1 MLIRKPF
8 LEKIKKGEI
17 HLAFRRWQKVGVK
30 AGGTLKTSVGVIRI
44 DSISPVIES
53 KISEKE
59 AKRAGFSDLKSLMAD
74 LRDNGGDLYRIEVSF
89 GGEDPRIS
97 LREDIKLDRA
107 SYAELYQKL
116 RRMDSRSSCG
126 DWTIQTLGLIAEN
139 PMLPAIELSKKSG
152 HQKEWL
158 KLNIRKLKN
167 LGLTIS
173 HNPGYTLSPR
183 GKKFLQMSKKYV
195 SPNNP

>member
-1 MLIRKPF
+1 MLIRRPF

-17 HLAFRRWQKVGVK
+17 DLAFRRWNKISAK
-30 AGGTLKTSVGVIRI
+30 AGGTLRTSVGIVKIG
-44 DSISPVIES
+44 DISCISES
-53 KISEKE
+53 KISEKD
-59 AKRAGFSDLKSLMAD
+59 AQRAGFPDRKSLMAD
-74 LRDNGGDLYRIEVSF
+74 LRDNGGILYRIQISF

-97 LREDIKLDRA
+97 LREDTSFDRA
-107 SYAELYQKL
+107 SYAELYLKL

-126 DWTIQTLGLIAEN
+126 DWTIQILCLIAQN

-152 HQKEWL
+152 HEKEWL

-173 HNPGYTLSPR
+173 HNPGYAISPR
-183 GKKFLQMSKKYV
+183 GKKFLQLHEKYA
-195 SPNNP
+195 